1 MVKMHKFNFF
11 LVAICLY
18 CFNGS
23 IAFAQ
28 PTQQT
33 WQQYRDGFL
42 EEKSNLEQRCALGKA
57 ENNKGLSKFNN
68 AYVEKITKL
77 RFQAGVGTEKP
88 SQSFFSGLS
97 AAMAKVCPEVW

>member
-1 MVKMHKFNFF
+1 MVKMHKINFF
-11 LVAICLY
+11 LVAICFY
-18 CFNGS
+18 CFSGP

-28 PTQQT
+28 PNQQT
-33 WQQYRDGFL
+33 WQQVRDGFL
-42 EEKSNLEQRCALGKA
+42 EEKPSLEQRCLEGKA

-77 RFQAGVGTEKP
+77 RFQAGVGTQKP

>member
-1 MVKMHKFNFF
+1 MHKINCF

-28 PTQQT
+28 PNQQT
-33 WQQYRDGFL
+33 WQQVRDGFL
-42 EEKSNLEQRCALGKA
+42 EETPYLEQRCLEGKA

-77 RFQAGVGTEKP
+77 RFQAGVGTQKP

>member
-1 MVKMHKFNFF
+1 MKTHKINFF

-18 CFNGS
+18 SLSCS
-23 IAFAQ
+23 STFAQ
-28 PTQQT
+28 PKQQN
-33 WQQYRDGFL
+33 WQQVRDGFL
-42 EEKSNLEQRCALGKA
+42 EEKPYLEQRCAEGKA

-77 RFQAGVGTEKP
+77 RFLAGVGTQKP

>member
-1 MVKMHKFNFF
+1 MVKMHKINFF
-11 LVAICLY
+11 LVAICFHCLS
-18 CFNGS
+18 GS

-33 WQQYRDGFL
+33 WQQVRDGFL
-42 EEKSNLEQRCALGKA
+42 EEKPSLEQRCLEGRA

-77 RFQAGVGTEKP
+77 RFQAGVGTQKP